1 MRPDRLRRLHRGAFR
16 GAGLALGVVAAACAL
31 RGPSALP
38 PPTLRARSAPRLQL
52 PALPPEAPAPPA
64 ADEMPGRK
72 LRYLEVA
79 LDQMRRLEEQSGG
92 GLDPQRL
99 GAGALAAAA
108 LAAAGRPGAGE
119 AARWTA
125 ALLDACAG
133 RWQAGNCDRAELAAQ
148 RLFLQYPAVLP
159 AELAARLRAAAEDGG
174 PAPPPEAVS
183 HPWQFAETENQRIV
197 LAARS
202 LVGARIAAG
211 TAAGGIAA
219 GTAAVEQGWAAYTE
233 AFLVAHER
241 DGWYEAESPG
251 YMAISINALLHLADH
266 APRPRVRALA
276 ARQLDLLF
284 AGWAREQVE
293 GYPAGPRSRTYV
305 QWALGAGTT
314 PWLAWAWLL
323 GGVGDGGRI
332 VFMDWPELAVTGYAP
347 PPAVARLLA
356 GRRCLPPYEIKA
368 RRTIALLRRRAL
380 DAALYSYA
388 TPDYIVGVAQAVAGL
403 RLGVSGGQEIV
414 ATVYAAA
421 PDFAPLYLWSRTR
434 NPTSD
439 RWKSWARDDL
449 AMGSGNVVLA
459 RLGARG
465 GSTGHA
471 YFAAPWSRPEVV
483 SRGDGAKGARGDLG
497 DLIIARCGDT
507 YVALITEGGWEV
519 APAPERFPAYYG
531 AEFARSWVAVPR
543 RQPADVAMQ
552 LGRRAEHGDF
562 ASWRLRAAAA
572 RLDLAGGEL
581 RFTTSG
587 GTLLTFLPGTSGSVA
602 GRPIAVGEA
611 EKRQ

>member
-1 MRPDRLRRLHRGAFR
+1 MRPDRLRRLYRGPFR
-16 GAGLALGVVAAACAL
+16 AAGFALGVVAAGCAL

-38 PPTLRARSAPRLQL
+38 PPTLRARSTPRVEL

-79 LDQMRRLEEQSGG
+79 LDQMRRLEEQAGG

-125 ALLDACAG
+125 ALLDACTG
-133 RWQAGNCDRAELAAQ
+133 RWQAGGCDRAELAAQ

-159 AELAARLRAAAEDGG
+159 AELAARLRAAAGDGG

-202 LVGARIAAG
+202 LVASGIAAG
-211 TAAGGIAA
+211 TAAG
-219 GTAAVEQGWAAYTE
+219 EQEWAAYTE

-368 RRTIALLRRRAL
+368 RRSIALLRRRAL
-380 DAALYSYA
+380 DTALYSYA

-421 PDFAPLYLWSRTR
+421 PEFAPLYLWSRTR

-439 RWKSWARDDL
+439 RWKSWAVDDL

-483 SRGDGAKGARGDLG
+483 SRGDGAKGTRGDLG

-562 ASWRLRAAAA
+562 ASWRLRASAA

-611 EKRQ
+611 NAR